1 MHSSSVLMSTGGFT
15 EVYPGA
21 VVTVQCREGYSLQ
34 EPYSG
39 QAQVSLRCQEGGAY
53 DKTSPVCAR
62 KPIYLTLC
70 KYLFFN
76 NDICFLLF
84 YSYIIYRAF

>member
-1 MHSSSVLMSTGGFT
+1 MVVLKQTCLFIFVGCRNMHSSSVLMSTGGST

-21 VVTVQCREGYSLQ
+21 VVTVQCREGHSLQ

-39 QAQVSLRCQEGGAY
+39 QAQVSLRCQEGGTY

-70 KYLFFN
+70 
-76 NDICFLLF
+76 
-84 YSYIIYRAF
+84 